1 MFVLQRHAGL
11 FHLKPFRPE
20 ALVDLVLL
28 GGRDL
33 VGVVVGDS
41 HEVVQ
46 QLGQEQLGVGQ
57 HVVRL

>member
-1 MFVLQRHAGL
+1 L

-46 QLGQEQLGVGQ
+46 QLGQEQLGVRQ